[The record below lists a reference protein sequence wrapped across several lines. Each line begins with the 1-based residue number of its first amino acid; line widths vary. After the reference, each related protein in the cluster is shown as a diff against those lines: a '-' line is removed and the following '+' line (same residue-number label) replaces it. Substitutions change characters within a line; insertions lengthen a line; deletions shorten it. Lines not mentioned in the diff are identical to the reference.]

1 MQIFAESQQISHVQ
15 YKCMTLEMHTA
26 ALFFF
31 CVCVTVTTL
40 IATGI
45 PPHVEFYFG
54 LWFLGE
60 MLQFIYCYYSLILQ

>member
-1 MQIFAESQQISHVQ
+1 
-15 YKCMTLEMHTA
+15 MTLEMHTA
-26 ALFFF
+26 ALFF
-31 CVCVTVTTL
+31 VCVTVTTL
-40 IATGI
+40 IGTGI